1 MARMMGVM
9 SIKVTPDTK
18 WSTPP
23 SQRLFLCLESE
34 KGTETEFTDQ
44 CKMFKT
50 MGPLIQLS
58 TKELNCFR

>member
-9 SIKVTPDTK
+9 GIKVTPETE

-34 KGTETEFTDQ
+34 KGTETEFTDL

-50 MGPLIQLS
+50 MGAFNTTLH
-58 TKELNCFR
+58 KRAELC